1 MATWT
6 DVQKLALALPGTRE
20 EVRSEG
26 LRAWIVNKKFFVWE
40 RPLRKSDLAALGDT
54 APTGDIL
61 GVRTADLEMKE
72 VLLASD
78 PDVYFTIPHFHG
90 YPAILVRLA
99 QIARKELSDLI
110 VEAWLVRAPKRM
122 AAEFL
127 QTKAKRA

>member
-99 QIARKELSDLI
+99 KIARKELSDLI